1 MSKHTPGPWEIEGT
15 PRRGWDIFS
24 LGEERRYITSDPMRE
39 RAINYERDARLM
51 AAAPEL
57 LEALEQIVEVNG
69 PGRIY
74 KLNELGMLVSTMLSI
89 ARAAIA
95 KAKGEE

>member
-15 PRRGWDIFS
+15 PRQGWDIFS
-24 LGEERRYITSDPMRE
+24 LGEERRYITSEPMRE
-39 RAINYERDARLM
+39 RAISYEPDARLM

-57 LEALEQIVEVNG
+57 LEALEKIVELNA
-69 PGRIY
+69 PGRRY
-74 KLNELGMLVSTMLSI
+74 KLHQLGMLVNTMLSI
-89 ARAAIA
+89 ARAAVA